1 MLKPKK
7 IDPNRYS
14 QVKYNKDGTSSK
26 FKTISKKKFDRKSSR
41 YSKQEG
47 SETLGTKKSSAQ
59 QVIAGKGKVR
69 KSVSRVD
76 IKKRKET
83 LAKLALQRKKR
94 LTAAGKPTS
103 NKVKP
108 ALTRK
113 ETLAKRKKRL
123 TAAVNKKIKGTRK

>member
-1 MLKPKK
+1 MLKPKKKIK

-14 QVKYNKDGTSSK
+14 QVKYNKDGTSLK

-47 SETLGTKKSSAQ
+47 SETSGTKKSSAQ
-59 QVIAGKGKVR
+59 QVIAGR

-76 IKKRKET
+76 IKKRKEN

-94 LTAAGKPTS
+94 LTAAGKPTG
-103 NKVKP
+103 NKAKL
-108 ALTRK
+108 ALKRK
-113 ETLAKRKKRL
+113 ETLAKLALKRKK
-123 TAAVNKKIKGTRK
+123 VKTRKY

>member
-1 MLKPKK
+1 MLKPKKKIK

-14 QVKYNKDGTSSK
+14 QVKYNKDGTSLK

-47 SETLGTKKSSAQ
+47 SETSGTKKSSAQ
-59 QVIAGKGKVR
+59 QVIAGR

-76 IKKRKET
+76 IKKRKEN

-94 LTAAGKPTS
+94 LAAAGKPTS
-103 NKVKP
+103 NKAKL
-108 ALTRK
+108 ALQ
-113 ETLAKRKKRL
+113 RKKRL
-123 TAAVNKKIKGTRK
+123 AASVKKKIKGTTK